1 VCRENIPLSCFG
13 CRKKASHVLN
23 TLGNNTTAG
32 AVLIGP
38 RLVLGAAHCADADTR
53 FRVGAWEDVNDGHEV
68 GIKKSIVHENYS
80 DSRYDHDIVLFQ
92 LEEDT
97 PNPYIKLGK
106 EEVTGGK
113 LTVIGFGDIDPSVHK
128 EISSVLR
135 EVELNYVDNE
145 SCDEGHGGNGDIT
158 EDMLCAW
165 GRQKDSCVGDR

>member
-1 VCRENIPLSCFG
+1 
-13 CRKKASHVLN
+13 
-23 TLGNNTTAG
+23 
-32 AVLIGP
+32 
-38 RLVLGAAHCADADTR
+38 
-53 FRVGAWEDVNDGHEV
+53 
-68 GIKKSIVHENYS
+68 
-80 DSRYDHDIVLFQ
+80 VLFQ